1 MTVKQYLNKLKKYR
15 ERQHKKTA
23 VLLMLSL
30 FVIAGVS
37 WSLHLT
43 GESTAPDLYCNN
55 TESSH
60 THTLSCY
67 SNPDAD
73 IETNDDWEKSISGVT
88 LTGICSDD
96 VIAVAKT
103 QLGYSESA
111 SNYNVETDA
120 DGIEIIKGYTR
131 YGAMYDNAY
140 ADWDAM
146 FVSFCLKYA
155 GVPQEDFPYEMT
167 VSDFVEKLSDSKYKL
182 YMEAADFTPAAGDI
196 VFFDTDKD
204 GIADHAGLV
213 EELLEEENEDGV
225 ILNSIKTIEGDIQAE
240 PDESDID
247 DTTAKE
253 KKTDRVAERTYTL
266 DDETIQGYGKMS
278 GIKSQVETYAEE
290 GGSSDN
296 KSETHENADTDD
308 NAGIVSGSDTGLKKS
323 APAVKKSEAAA
334 VQENVPE
341 AAADEPSAQAE
352 NATIEE
358 VNFDKYT
365 GARTYQAY
373 FESSY
378 DTKSPFDI

>member
-1 MTVKQYLNKLKKYR
+1 MITR
-15 ERQHKKTA
+15 
-23 VLLMLSL
+23 M
-30 FVIAGVS
+30 
-37 WSLHLT
+37 LT
-43 GESTAPDLYCNN
+43 G
-55 TESSH
+55 
-60 THTLSCY
+60 TL
-67 SNPDAD
+67 
-73 IETNDDWEKSISGVT
+73 
-88 LTGICSDD
+88 CS
-96 VIAVAKT
+96 
-103 QLGYSESA
+103 
-111 SNYNVETDA
+111 
-120 DGIEIIKGYTR
+120 
-131 YGAMYDNAY
+131 
-140 ADWDAM
+140 
-146 FVSFCLKYA
+146 VSFCLKYA

-365 GARTYQAY
+365 GARTYHAY

-378 DTKSPFDI
+378 DTKSPFDIYYAINVGDTVKLEIVNFEYNPQTVKDAMQGNEIVKITTSEPKPDQSAFAGMTEFQNIEFTQLKQGEVTIT